1 MEHVEGRALS
11 ELVPS
16 EGLPIKTVIGYGI
29 QIADA
34 LAHAHVRG
42 VIHCDLKSA
51 NVVVTPEGRAKILD
65 FGLATRIR
73 AEELEEVTQSHE
85 EVADVRGVAGTLPSC
100 DRKCCAASV
109 RTLEAISGRLG

>member
-16 EGLPIKTVIGYGI
+16 DGLPVETVIGYGV

-42 VIHCDLKSA
+42 VIHW
-51 NVVVTPEGRAKILD
+51 
-65 FGLATRIR
+65 
-73 AEELEEVTQSHE
+73 
-85 EVADVRGVAGTLPSC
+85 
-100 DRKCCAASV
+100 
-109 RTLEAISGRLG
+109 